1 MDTNPSL
8 NTAVIF
14 ADDEETVLPV
24 VSSTLEKAG
33 FLILPPV
40 SGAQAIGRFLE
51 TAKPMDLAVIDAG
64 AEGIHPEEIV
74 RELHEISPN
83 IRMLFLTD
91 EEDSSAVRSTPTLG
105 HVREVLRKPFRR
117 SQLLGKALE
126 IMDRPS
132 ALTA

>member
-1 MDTNPSL
+1 MDTNASL

-24 VSSTLEKAG
+24 SSTLERAG
-33 FLILPPV
+33 FVILAPV
-40 SGAQAIGRFLE
+40 SGAAAIDRFLE
-51 TAKPMDLAVIDAG
+51 ARKPMDLAVIDAG

-91 EEDSSAVRSTPTLG
+91 EDDTVSVRSMPTLG
-105 HVREVLRKPFRR
+105 HIRSVLKKPFRR
-117 SQLLGKALE
+117 SQLLGTALE
-126 IMDRPS
+126 IMDRPA

>member
-8 NTAVIF
+8 NTAMIF

-33 FLILPPV
+33 FVILPHV
-40 SGAQAIGRFLE
+40 SGAMAIDRFLE
-51 TAKPMDLAVIDAG
+51 TGKSMDLAVIDAD
-64 AEGIHPEEIV
+64 AEGIQPEEIV

-91 EEDSSAVRSTPTLG
+91 EEDASSVCSAPTLG
-105 HVREVLRKPFRR
+105 HIRAVLRKPFRR